1 MSSTL
6 FVITQSG
13 LESVPIDSDQ
23 RVFAE
28 ETIVDG
34 ETMYPIYAEDAFSY
48 GRNEDLHFLGEYSNE
63 ITAMR
68 IIEEIT
74 QARASRKNYYK
85 MPMTKH
91 MRL

>member
-1 MSSTL
+1 MSTL
-6 FVITQSG
+6 FVITQNR
-13 LESVPIDSDQ
+13 LESVPIDSNQ

-48 GRNEDLHFLGEYSNE
+48 GRNEDLQLLGEYTDEHTAMKIIEE

-68 IIEEIT
+68 A
-74 QARASRKNYYK
+74 ARKVYYA